1 MDVLIK
7 HGSVITGDGIT
18 FHQRAD
24 IRIRDGRISAVTAGG
39 DDLGESDAG
48 DTVSIDAAGCTVIPG
63 IINAHAHGCIHGP
76 SMPSGSAP
84 IGEDDVAYYRN
95 RHLLEGTTTLLNVC
109 GLAVPQ
115 EIDLRPETRHPLDVQ
130 VSTAHTP
137 GNIAAALAIDGKG
150 LSEKHRNAT
159 IDQMLEAGAK
169 ALGEVGGGQTLG
181 GGAQEYKFIPMA
193 FKKEAGVEIDP
204 TVARVLKKAILGS
217 YLDGVGAVS
226 DGELEGI
233 LRAHGLSGAVDA
245 RGARKIVRDSVLP
258 SLDLAL
264 GGFEEVAAQSARVK
278 YPAVFHNATPTAKLL
293 IHLAEKYSDAT
304 IVAGHSNHSMF
315 TAEDAVHFAGELR
328 ARGAKVDISTLD
340 CIETRWRNDP
350 SNIDALISS
359 GLVDTI
365 STDFA
370 GSHWDGILKAIHRII
385 RKKQLSA
392 PAAVALAT
400 GNVARIF
407 PQLAGDRGLIE
418 KGKRADLVI
427 SDGVNLAR
435 VKHVLIEGRTVVCN
449 GVLESRARPA
459 A

>member
-1 MDVLIK
+1 MDIVIK
-7 HGSVITGDGIT
+7 GGGVITGDGTT
-18 FHQRAD
+18 FHERAD
-24 IRIRDGRISAVTAGG
+24 IRVRAGRVSAVTTGAEQP
-39 DDLGESDAG
+39 DETA
-48 DTVSIDAAGCTVIPG
+48 VHIDATGCTVIPG
-63 IINAHAHGCIHGP
+63 VINAHAHGCIHGP
-76 SMPSGSAP
+76 SMPSGSVP
-84 IGEDDVAYYRN
+84 IRDDDVAYYRN

-109 GLAVPQ
+109 GLALPR
-115 EIDLRPETRHPLDVQ
+115 EIDLRSETRHPLDVQ

-137 GNIAAALAIDGKG
+137 GNIAAALAVDGKG
-150 LSEKHRNAT
+150 LSEKHKCAT
-159 IDQMLEAGAK
+159 VDQMLEAGAK

-193 FKKEAGVEIDP
+193 FKREAGADVHP
-204 TVARVLKKAILGS
+204 TVARILKKAILGS
-217 YLDGVGAVS
+217 YLDEVGAVS
-226 DGELEGI
+226 DAELEGI
-233 LRAHGLSGAVDA
+233 LGEHQLSGVVDA
-245 RGARKIVRDSVLP
+245 RRARKIVKDSVLP
-258 SLDLAL
+258 SLGLAL
-264 GGFEEVAAQSARVK
+264 GGFEEVAVQSARVK

-293 IHLAEKYSDAT
+293 VHLAEKYPGAT

-315 TAEDAVHFAGELR
+315 TAEEAVYFAGELR
-328 ARGAKVDISTLD
+328 ARGAKIDISTLD

-350 SNIDALISS
+350 SNIDALISA

-370 GSHWDGILKAIHRII
+370 GSHWDGILKAIHRVI

-400 GNVARIF
+400 GNIAKIF

-427 SDGVNLAR
+427 ADSVNLAR
-435 VKHVLIEGRTVVCN
+435 VKHVLIEGRVVVRN
-449 GVLESRARPA
+449 GALVGAERAA